1 MNGNGLKDV
10 SKMTDSERQVES
22 VVDAQRRSK
31 NCLVDIQNLLK
42 RWNCRIEPIVTISSQ
57 GIQTAFA
64 VAPMIEV
71 KIQ

>member
-1 MNGNGLKDV
+1 MNELRDV
-10 SKMTDSERQVES
+10 SKMTDTERQVES
-22 VVDAQRRSK
+22 AVEAQRRSK
-31 NCLVDIQNLLK
+31 NCLVDIENILK